1 MSTNSLYGGIFPSI
15 NFGALMSGQKIPK
28 VDGMKEADRYPTPPN
43 SEVVLLDSKD
53 DTLLYIKSTDVNNYS
68 TIKRCRYYE
77 DPEPTAQE
85 LNDQRY
91 ITIDEFNKFKEE
103 LLNAQR
109 PKYNNK
115 QSNHNSDKQ
124 DRAN

>member
-53 DTLLYIKSTDVNNYS
+53 DTFSVSLVDLLLGRLRAHKLLLMLQDKS
-68 TIKRCRYYE
+68 
-77 DPEPTAQE
+77 
-85 LNDQRY
+85 
-91 ITIDEFNKFKEE
+91 
-103 LLNAQR
+103 
-109 PKYNNK
+109 
-115 QSNHNSDKQ
+115 
-124 DRAN
+124 

>member
-1 MSTNSLYGGIFPSI
+1 MSNNGLYGGIFPSI
-15 NFGALMSGQKIPK
+15 NLGAFMSGQKIPK
-28 VDGMKEADRYPTPPN
+28 VDGTKEADKYPTPPN

-53 DTLLYIKSTDVNNYS
+53 DTLLYVKTTDINNYS
-68 TIKRCRYYE
+68 TVKRCRYYE

-91 ITIDEFNKFKEE
+91 ITIEEFNKFKEE

-109 PKYNNK
+109 SKYNDK
-115 QSNHNSDKQ
+115 HNKQ